1 MTPARRVRTALGTVA
16 LGLAGVLSLACVV
29 VAGRWLVLAPQG
41 AAELLAARSL
51 PSQPVHGIPFADE
64 INRAARRHGLDPTL
78 VAAVVAAESD
88 FQPTAVSPKG
98 ARGLMQLVPVAWRET
113 APADC
118 PWQACAFDPE
128 ANLEA
133 GSRYLR
139 RMLDRFGGDVRLALA
154 AYNAGPETVAAYGG
168 LPPYRETQG
177 YVLRVGI
184 AWWELRR
191 TGTLRT
197 LPRTLLR
204 SLDSLPAAVAAST
217 VLACTVAAVVVWRAA
232 RRP

>member
-1 MTPARRVRTALGTVA
+1 MTSARPVWTALGSLA
-16 LGLAGVLSLACVV
+16 LGLAGLLSLLCIV

-41 AAELLAARSL
+41 AAELLARRSL
-51 PSQPVHGIPFADE
+51 PSRPVRGIPFADE

-98 ARGLMQLVPVAWRET
+98 ARGLMQLGPLAWRET

-118 PWQACAFDPE
+118 RPHACAFNPV

-191 TGTLRT
+191 TGTLPT

-204 SLDSLPAAVAAST
+204 FLDSLPALVAAST
-217 VLACTVAAVVVWRAA
+217 ILACAVAAVAVWRAA